1 MRSIFAKGVPID
13 TGLLIGVKQL
23 KEFNHAVRVHSDP
36 LLRRHAEV
44 DLTVPNAICM
54 LDHLVAD
61 ALCSIDVRPNDA
73 KFIDIAQKRYLEW
86 EMDGYPEADTPI
98 IPLLNTIAKTQVL
111 CPMHSCIGHV
121 NEEQNQTRGYLT
133 ITGEIH
139 TLLYLEQVL
148 VGLIKQMP
156 EAKWLAVRRSSNILP
171 LGDTL
176 VALPFISYP
185 VIAVSWYGK
194 TQALLDE
201 RRALITALL
210 EEACKDITSKRMN

>member
-1 MRSIFAKGVPID
+1 MRSIFVKGAPID
-13 TGLLIGVKQL
+13 TGLLVGVKQL

-36 LLRRHAEV
+36 LMRRHVEL

-61 ALCSIDVRPNDA
+61 ALCGIDVRPNDA
-73 KFIDIAQKRYLEW
+73 KFIDIAQRRYLEW

-98 IPLLNTIAKTQVL
+98 IPLLNAIAKTQVL
-111 CPMHSCIGHV
+111 CSMHSCTGHV
-121 NEEQNQTRGYLT
+121 NEEQNQTRGYVT

-139 TLLYLEQVL
+139 TLLYFEQVL

-171 LGDTL
+171 LGDAL
-176 VALPFISYP
+176 IALPFISYP

-201 RRALITALL
+201 RRTQVTALL
-210 EEACKDITSKRMN
+210 EEACKDITAKRMD

>member
-1 MRSIFAKGVPID
+1 MRSIYVKGAPID

-36 LLRRHAEV
+36 WMRRHVEL

-61 ALCSIDVRPNDA
+61 ALCSVDARPNDI

-86 EMDGYPEADTPI
+86 EMDDYPKADIPI
-98 IPLLNTIAKTQVL
+98 IPLLNTIAKTEVL
-111 CPMHSCIGHV
+111 CPMHSCTGHV

-139 TLLYLEQVL
+139 TLLYFEQVL
-148 VGLIKQMP
+148 VSLIKQMP
-156 EAKWLAVRRSSNILP
+156 EAKWLTMRRSSNILP
-171 LGDTL
+171 LGDAL
-176 VALPFISYP
+176 IALPFISYP
-185 VIAVSWYGK
+185 VIAISWYGK
-194 TQALLDE
+194 TQELLDE
-201 RRALITALL
+201 RRIRTTTLL
-210 EEACKDITSKRMN
+210 EEACKDITAKRMD